1 MNSCIDILVRRV
13 SDILSFGSKRL
24 GERLSFMAERT
35 GREISFRTERID
47 DSFVFNAS
55 RVGQPISFHC
65 SLVCSV
71 GYDDDGYEV
80 FLVKEGV
87 FLLSDGLT
95 YRVIKQNG

>member
-13 SDILSFGSKRL
+13 SAILSFGSKRL
-24 GERLSFMAERT
+24 GEGLSFMSERF
-35 GREISFRTERID
+35 GHGISFRTERID
-47 DSFVFNAS
+47 DSFVFNAP

-71 GYDDDGYEV
+71 GYSDDGYEV